1 MCVLFLV
8 SIANEDDG
16 MSKVMEQLD
25 KALEEKDR
33 RIAELEEKIERLEYH
48 DEWSWRQIKKLT
60 EEENLG
66 LPLPRLELRY
76 RVVSNYCHFVDYG
89 IVYRHLLD
97 DIEFVPIGSTKING
111 KVRQQLDT
119 PYRDGAHMF
128 NDMFEM
134 NLPGF
139 VVNGSDYREL
149 TFDDVE
155 VPSSVKVKV
164 KKKAQ
169 YHG

>member
-1 MCVLFLV
+1 
-8 SIANEDDG
+8 

-60 EEENLG
+60 DEENLG
-66 LPLPRLELRY
+66 LPTPRLEMRY
-76 RVVSNYCHFVDYG
+76 RVISSYLHFVDYG
-89 IVYRHLLD
+89 LVYRHLLG
-97 DIEFVPIGSTKING
+97 DIEFVPIGCTKING
-111 KVRQQLDT
+111 KVRQLDT

-128 NDMFEM
+128 NEMFEL

-149 TFDDVE
+149 TFDDDE
-155 VPSSVKVKV
+155 VPSSVRQKWLNR
-164 KKKAQ
+164 KA
-169 YHG
+169 GENVRL